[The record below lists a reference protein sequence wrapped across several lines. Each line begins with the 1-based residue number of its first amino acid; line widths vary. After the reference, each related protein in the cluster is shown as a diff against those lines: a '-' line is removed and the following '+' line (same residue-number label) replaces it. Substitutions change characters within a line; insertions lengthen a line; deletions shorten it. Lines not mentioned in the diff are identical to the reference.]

1 MAGLSLSDRTFTLR
15 DFIPFLEGP
24 QPVHLTPGAK
34 RLVNTSHELLSR
46 ALNDGV
52 RIYGVTT
59 GFGDLSQVDISAE
72 DQRQLQLNLVRS
84 HAAGVGEPLEGGLTR
99 LVMVLKTITLLRGY
113 SGVRLAVLEQLVDF
127 LNQDLLPVIPSQG
140 SVGAS
145 GDLTPLAHLALA
157 LVGEGKVSLQ
167 GRILPSLVA
176 LKEVGLTP
184 LTLEPKEGLSLIN
197 GTQVST
203 ALAVKALIIAHRLLQ
218 TADAIGAL
226 SVEGSLCTAAVFNP
240 RIHTLKKHP
249 GQQLVA
255 KNLWELLEESEIVR
269 SHQECDRVQDPY
281 SFRCLPHIHG
291 TARDVFTAVETMIVR
306 EINSVSDNPLILKDG
321 QVVTSGHF
329 HAEPVA
335 QAMDNLAI
343 TMAEV
348 GAMSERRTHF
358 FMKGIPP
365 AVPPFVASN
374 PGLESGYM
382 MAHVTAA
389 ALASEN
395 KTLAH
400 PASVDSLPTSAG
412 QEDIV
417 SMAPWAG
424 RKCLQILTHIAQ
436 ILAVELLVSSSA
448 IAKFHFPKKCGK
460 GTSVLMDVVQEKIHI
475 PSGDVPLQDTIQ
487 LLSELI
493 LSGKLIN
500 PVSKAINLE

>member
-1 MAGLSLSDRTFTLR
+1 MAGLPLSDRTYTLR
-15 DFIPFLEGP
+15 DFVPFLEGP
-24 QPVHLTPGAK
+24 RPVHLTPEAK
-34 RLVNTSHELLSR
+34 RRVHASHERLSQ
-46 ALNDGV
+46 ALNSGA

-59 GFGDLSQVDISAE
+59 GFGDLSQVDISAQ
-72 DQRQLQLNLVRS
+72 DQKQLQLNLVRS
-84 HAAGVGEPLEGGLTR
+84 HAAGVGEPLAAGLTR

-113 SGVRLAVLEQLVDF
+113 SGVRLEVLNQLLNF
-127 LNQDLLPVIPSQG
+127 LNHDLLPVIPSQG

-157 LVGEGKVSLQ
+157 LIGEGKVSLQ
-167 GRILPSLVA
+167 GRVLPSLVA
-176 LKEVGLTP
+176 LKEVGLPP

-203 ALAVKALIIAHRLLQ
+203 AFAIKALILTQRLLQ
-218 TADAIGAL
+218 AADMVGAL
-226 SVEGSLCTAAVFNP
+226 SVEGSLCTAAVFHP
-240 RIHTLKKHP
+240 KIHALKKHP
-249 GQQLVA
+249 GQRLVA
-255 KNLWELLEESEIVR
+255 KNLWKLLAESEIVR
-269 SHQECDRVQDPY
+269 SHQDCDRVQDPY
-281 SFRCLPHIHG
+281 SFRCLPHVHG
-291 TARDVFTAVETMIVR
+291 TARDMFAAVKTTIIR
-306 EINSVSDNPLILKDG
+306 EVNSVSDNPLILEDG
-321 QVVTSGHF
+321 EVVTSGHF

-424 RKCLQILTHIAQ
+424 RKCLQVLNHVAQ
-436 ILAVELLVSSSA
+436 ILAIELLVTSA
-448 IAKFHFPKKCGK
+448 AIVKFHFPKKCGK
-460 GTSVLMDVVQEKIHI
+460 GTSVLMDALQEEIHV
-475 PSGDVPLQDTIQ
+475 PEGDVPLQDLIQ
-487 LLSELI
+487 HLSELI
-493 LSGKLIN
+493 LSGKLIE
-500 PVSKAINLE
+500 PIRKTINLD

>member
-1 MAGLSLSDRTFTLR
+1 MAGLSLSDRTYTLR

-24 QPVHLTPGAK
+24 HWVHLTPQAK
-34 RLVNTSHELLSR
+34 RQVNASHERLSK
-46 ALNDGV
+46 ALSSGV

-84 HAAGVGEPLEGGLTR
+84 HAAGVGEPLEPGLTR
-99 LVMVLKTITLLRGY
+99 LVMALKTITLLRGY
-113 SGVRLAVLEQLVDF
+113 SGVRLAVLDQLVDF

-157 LVGEGKVSLQ
+157 LIGEGKVSLQ

-184 LTLEPKEGLSLIN
+184 LLLEPKEGLSLIN

-218 TADAIGAL
+218 IADVVGAL

-240 RIHTLKKHP
+240 HIHALKRHP

-269 SHQECDRVQDPY
+269 SHQGCDRVQDPY

-291 TARDVFTAVETMIVR
+291 TARDVFSAVKTTIVR

-321 QVVTSGHF
+321 EVVTSGHF

-358 FMKGIPP
+358 FMKGISP

-424 RKCLQILTHIAQ
+424 RKCLQVLTHVAQ
-436 ILAVELLVSSSA
+436 ILAIELLVSSTA

-460 GTSVLMDVVQEKIHI
+460 GTSVLMDALQVEIRI
-475 PSGDVPLQDTIQ
+475 PQGDVPLQDTIQ
-487 LLSELI
+487 RLSELI
-493 LSGKLIN
+493 LAGKLIE
-500 PVSKAINLE
+500 PVKKAVNLE